1 MLHLFKSKRSQKQ
14 HKKNL
19 QQDKIAESFVNKC
32 IRLQEV
38 ASKFLQVKFEKLS
51 INTKRFITLV
61 FCLISV
67 GSCVYL
73 TIRNFGSSPENFHSI
88 TAIRALQTIGQK
100 EVVQPSI
107 GIGKEQF
114 KKIQQFRFYIDSL
127 ASDKSGKAILDSILK
142 IRPGLIDSLTA
153 LETKHQLQKSK

>member
-1 MLHLFKSKRSQKQ
+1 LIRSF
-14 HKKNL
+14 
-19 QQDKIAESFVNKC
+19 A
-32 IRLQEV
+32 
-38 ASKFLQVKFEKLS
+38 
-51 INTKRFITLV
+51 
-61 FCLISV
+61 
-67 GSCVYL
+67 
-73 TIRNFGSSPENFHSI
+73 SSPEKFHSI

-153 LETKHQLQKSK
+153 LETMHQLQKLK